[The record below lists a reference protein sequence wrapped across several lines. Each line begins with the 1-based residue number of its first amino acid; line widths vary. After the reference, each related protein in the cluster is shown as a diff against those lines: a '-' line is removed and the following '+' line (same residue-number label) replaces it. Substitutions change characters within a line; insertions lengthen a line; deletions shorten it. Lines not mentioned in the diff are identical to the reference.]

1 MSYIKAT
8 IIFSICSIFHG
19 LPTTSLIPRK
29 TEILLGRKTQNV
41 HFNSGRCGSVG
52 RAVASDIRSLWFTSN
67 HGNKFM
73 MITFTVNC
81 LKDDDNKEKEA
92 GNDLFS
98 SYLSQLLEPLW
109 NGYEVDF

>member
-1 MSYIKAT
+1 
-8 IIFSICSIFHG
+8 
-19 LPTTSLIPRK
+19 
-29 TEILLGRKTQNV
+29 
-41 HFNSGRCGSVG
+41 
-52 RAVASDIRSLWFTSN
+52 
-67 HGNKFM
+67 M